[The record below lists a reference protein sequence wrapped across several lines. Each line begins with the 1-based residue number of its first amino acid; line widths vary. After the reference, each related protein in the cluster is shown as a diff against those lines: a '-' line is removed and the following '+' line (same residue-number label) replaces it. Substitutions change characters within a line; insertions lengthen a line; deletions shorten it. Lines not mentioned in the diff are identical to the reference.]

1 MKKLA
6 LIVGIGTFTFVSCGG
21 ENTETENNEGTDTTA
36 AVVEEVEEDEPSGKI
51 LLSPRM
57 EATAMIDE
65 NEIYVDYGAPSV
77 RERAI
82 WGELVKYD
90 KVWRAGANETTAF
103 TFSADTKLNGNDI
116 AAGTYAFFIIPKE
129 GAEWTVVLNEEWSVE
144 EHDAWGS
151 SHYDEAKDVL
161 RFDVTPEWSEEI
173 TETLTYSVDEA
184 GISFAWEKARFTIA
198 VG

>member
-6 LIVGIGTFTFVSCGG
+6 LIIGIGTFTLVSCGG
-21 ENTETENNEGTDTTA
+21 ENSETENNEETDTVA
-36 AVVEEVEEDEPSGKI
+36 EVVEEVEEEPTGKI

-57 EATAMIDE
+57 EATATIGE

-90 KVWRAGANETTAF
+90 KVWRAGANETTAI

-116 AAGTYAFFIIPKE
+116 AAGTYAFFIITKE
-129 GAEWTVVLNEEWSVE
+129 NADWTVIFNEEWSVE
-144 EHDAWGS
+144 DHDAWGS

-161 RFDVTPEWSEEI
+161 RFDVTPEWAEES
-173 TETLTYSVDEA
+173 TEMLTYSVDDS
-184 GISFAWEKARFTIA
+184 GISFAWEKARFTIT